1 MIGHDEKLILG
12 KTMPAAVRKGK
23 QILEKNKKRRLPAR
37 IMGKEAP
44 FA

>member
-23 QILEKNKKRRLPAR
+23 QILEKTKSGASPP
-37 IMGKEAP
+37 G
-44 FA
+44 